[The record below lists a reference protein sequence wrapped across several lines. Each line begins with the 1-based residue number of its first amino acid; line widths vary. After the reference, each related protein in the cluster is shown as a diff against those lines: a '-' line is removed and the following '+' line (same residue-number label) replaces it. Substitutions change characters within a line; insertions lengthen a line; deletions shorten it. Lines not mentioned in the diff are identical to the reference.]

1 MFDPSP
7 EQKPQT
13 PNEQLLVG
21 LMITLAASL
30 LVLEFAQDFQP
41 AKLSFFF
48 FIFFWFPLLVLHEAA
63 HAAMATL
70 LGWSVDKVVIG
81 IGRPLRAFQ
90 VGSIA
95 VEWRLLPLEGF
106 TRCCPTNL
114 ELPRVK
120 NVLIYMAGPGSELLL
135 AALILIAVGPNHLLH
150 SSENIGM
157 IALQTLVATSC
168 CSGIMNLIPF
178 SIQTPQKTI
187 VNDGLGIILALIT
200 PRKKY
205 IEVLKPMLRGDR
217 QLIEKNHNS
226 SHE

>member
-21 LMITLAASL
+21 LIITLAASL
-30 LVLEFAQDFQP
+30 LFLEFAQDFQP

-81 IGRPLRAFQ
+81 IGRPLRSFQ

-120 NVLIYMAGPGSELLL
+120 NALIYVAGPGSELIL
-135 AALILIAVGPNHLLH
+135 AAFILMAVGPNTLLH
-150 SSENIGM
+150 HSENIGM
-157 IALQTLVATSC
+157 IALQTFVATSC

-178 SIQTPQKTI
+178 SIRTPQRTI

-200 PRKKY
+200 PRQKY
-205 IEVLKPMLRGDR
+205 IEVLKPMLKHGP
-217 QLIEKNHNS
+217 QPVSEHQNSKN
-226 SHE
+226 E